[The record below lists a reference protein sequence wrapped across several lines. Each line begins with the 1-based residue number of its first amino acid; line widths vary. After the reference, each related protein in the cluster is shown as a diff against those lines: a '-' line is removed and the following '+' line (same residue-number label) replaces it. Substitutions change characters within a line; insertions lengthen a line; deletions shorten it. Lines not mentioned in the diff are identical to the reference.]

1 MKALIVGGGI
11 GGLTTALFL
20 HRCGIRVEVL
30 ERSAGIGELGVG
42 ITMLPHAAEV
52 LAELGLLQEIDK
64 AGLRTR
70 KLVYA
75 NRLGQVVWQELR
87 GIDAGYNY
95 PQISIHR
102 GKLLGLI
109 HNAVAERL
117 GRNAV
122 RTGCQVEGFWQSD
135 GGVTVEYSDRNGAS
149 ASASGDMLIG
159 ADGIHSAVRAQ
170 LYPDEGPPIWS
181 GIMLW
186 RGCTRWPI
194 WGDGRTM
201 AIAGGNFAK
210 FVFYPIGE
218 DPDQQDMR
226 LTNWAVMAR
235 TGDTGGSPLRPEDW
249 SRPGILAEV
258 LPFVRD
264 RFRLSFVDPAAI
276 IEASDG
282 LFEYPNCDRDPLPRW
297 TTGRVTLLGDAA
309 HPMYPVGSN
318 GASQAILD
326 AQSLARHLASAG
338 SVESAL
344 AAYDAERRPAT
355 EKIVLSNRQGG
366 PERVI
371 DMVEARAPDGF
382 DEIESVASHDE
393 RHAVVCGYATLAGYS
408 LAQVNLKRDIDG
420 RKLLGRRA
428 P

>member
-1 MKALIVGGGI
+1 
-11 GGLTTALFL
+11 
-20 HRCGIRVEVL
+20 
-30 ERSAGIGELGVG
+30 
-42 ITMLPHAAEV
+42 MLPHAVEI

-75 NRLGQVVWQELR
+75 NRLGQVVWQEPR

-122 RTGCQVEGFWQSD
+122 RTGCRVEGFWQSD

-218 DPDQQDMR
+218 DPDQ
-226 LTNWAVMAR
+226 
-235 TGDTGGSPLRPEDW
+235 
-249 SRPGILAEV
+249 PG
-258 LPFVRD
+258 
-264 RFRLSFVDPAAI
+264 
-276 IEASDG
+276 
-282 LFEYPNCDRDPLPRW
+282 
-297 TTGRVTLLGDAA
+297 
-309 HPMYPVGSN
+309 H
-318 GASQAILD
+318 
-326 AQSLARHLASAG
+326 
-338 SVESAL
+338 
-344 AAYDAERRPAT
+344 
-355 EKIVLSNRQGG
+355 
-366 PERVI
+366 
-371 DMVEARAPDGF
+371 APDELG
-382 DEIESVASHDE
+382 
-393 RHAVVCGYATLAGYS
+393 G
-408 LAQVNLKRDIDG
+408 DG
-420 RKLLGRRA
+420 
-428 P
+428 